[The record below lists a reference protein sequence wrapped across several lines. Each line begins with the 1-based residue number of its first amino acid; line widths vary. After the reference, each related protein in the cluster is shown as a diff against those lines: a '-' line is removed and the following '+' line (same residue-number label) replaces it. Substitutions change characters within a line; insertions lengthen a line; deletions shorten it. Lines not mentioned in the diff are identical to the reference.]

1 MFVFKA
7 TIEIIGVNPYVLLP
21 EKVLNAIF
29 EQAQKNKGPIPI
41 KGKINGFD
49 LYRVRIL

>member
-7 TIEIIGVNPYVLLP
+7 SIEIIGVNPYVLLP

-29 EQAQKNKGPIPI
+29 EQAQNPKDQFQL
-41 KGKINGFD
+41 KGK
-49 LYRVRIL
+49 